1 MKPVTHALRKKGVVC
16 VNYLD
21 DFFIIGETFQ
31 ECSQSVD
38 LTVSLLTSLGFI
50 INSRKSVLTP
60 STRCKFLGFLLDTN
74 RLTLELPRKKSLKL
88 NKESSI
94 LKIKLP
100 VLFKNLQGLSAHW
113 FRHVRQ

>member
-21 DFFIIGETFQ
+21 DFFIIGETF
-31 ECSQSVD
+31 EEYSHSVD
-38 LTVSLLTSLGFI
+38 LTVNLLTSLGFI

-74 RLTLELPRKKSLKL
+74 RLTLELPREKKVQKQT
-88 NKESSI
+88 ESSI

-113 FRHVRQ
+113 FRHVRR